1 MLDHTEEVHT
11 TEAPGAAS
19 APATAAPARGMP
31 SAEPGPVATE
41 RARRTGFDLD
51 TIGGDDGGGL
61 IRPGSEETET
71 EGDSEGK
78 NAALGTIIA
87 LLVIAALIIL
97 NLLAPGE

>member
-1 MLDHTEEVHT
+1 MLDHTEDVHSG
-11 TEAPGAAS
+11 EAPGAAS

-41 RARRTGFDLD
+41 RARRTGFDLE
-51 TIGGDDGGGL
+51 TFGGDDGGL
-61 IRPGSEETET
+61 VRPGSEEAE
-71 EGDSEGK
+71 SEGGSEGQ

>member
-1 MLDHTEEVHT
+1 MLAHTEEVHT
-11 TEAPGAAS
+11 SESPDAAR
-19 APATAAPARGMP
+19 APATAAPARSMP

-41 RARRTGFDLD
+41 RARRTGFDVE
-51 TIGGDDGGGL
+51 TFGGDDGGV
-61 IRPGSEETET
+61 IRPGSEEADG
-71 EGDSEGK
+71 EGGSEGQ